1 MSPIARRSLKAAALA
16 AALFGTGLLAPGWG
30 HASVQPITRLTHDQ
44 GQTLVH
50 DPSAVTAAPVIRL
63 HEVVI
68 RASTPRLATPSHQ
81 DQDRDREWTCSCG
94 PSRRGRGWG
103 RTTPARW
110 RCPSSASAAG

>member
-1 MSPIARRSLKAAALA
+1 LKAAALA
-16 AALFGTGLLAPGWG
+16 AALFGTGLLAPEWG

-68 RASTPRLATPSHQ
+68 RAITPRLATPSHQ
-81 DQDRDREWTCSCG
+81 DQDRDRDREWTCSVR
-94 PSRRGRGWG
+94 PL
-103 RTTPARW
+103 
-110 RCPSSASAAG
+110 AAGPRMGGADDTRAVALPIVRECGWVTP